1 MKLKH
6 CRFLLFF
13 FLSLLIFGFSSCS
26 KPERPIL
33 VTDENL
39 IEEMVATSS
48 LPLITTTSEIQQQ
61 SESAVEGAEINSQIS
76 LTTPTVSGYA
86 IVKEKIPVLDFYFS
100 PDPDSIYSEGLT
112 NPGPFEGFRTLQTTG
127 EVKGK
132 YLEVILPRL
141 PNGSKAWVL
150 SKDVDIFYSDKK
162 IVIDLSERI
171 ARVITSKECS
181 VLGLDEVSLA
191 ALKDESFSES
201 FSGASQRAAALMEC
215 KNSNNKV
222 LAEAPVAIGKD
233 STPTPLID
241 GVIDYLWDRSTSS
254 VYFSQVYGDHIFGL
268 NQHSEVLDSFGGKRP
283 AIAIHS
289 TSSPELIGGKVS
301 NGCIRMKPEDIE
313 IFLEHVTLGMKVQIV
328 D

>member
-1 MKLKH
+1 MRLKH
-6 CRFLLFF
+6 CRFLSFF

-39 IEEMVATSS
+39 IEEIVATSS

-61 SESAVEGAEINSQIS
+61 SESAVEGTEINSQIS
-76 LTTPTVSGYA
+76 LTIPTVSGYA

-100 PDPDSIYSEGLT
+100 PDPDSLYSEGLT

-181 VLGLDEVSLA
+181 VFGLSEVP
-191 ALKDESFSES
+191 
-201 FSGASQRAAALMEC
+201 LMAC
-215 KNSNNKV
+215 KNLNNKV

-241 GVIDYLWDRSTSS
+241 AVIDYLWERSTSS
-254 VYFSQVYGDHIFGL
+254 VYFSQVYGDRIFGL

-301 NGCIRMKPEDIE
+301 NGCVRMKPEDIE

>member
-1 MKLKH
+1 MRLKH
-6 CRFLLFF
+6 CRFLSFF

-39 IEEMVATSS
+39 IEEIVATSS

-61 SESAVEGAEINSQIS
+61 SESPVEGTEINSQIS
-76 LTTPTVSGYA
+76 LTIPTVSGYA

-100 PDPDSIYSEGLT
+100 PDPDSLYSEGLT

-162 IVIDLSERI
+162 IVIDLSERT
-171 ARVITSKECS
+171 AKVITSKECS
-181 VLGLDEVSLA
+181 VFGLSEVP
-191 ALKDESFSES
+191 
-201 FSGASQRAAALMEC
+201 LMAC
-215 KNSNNKV
+215 KNLNNKV

-241 GVIDYLWDRSTSS
+241 AVIDYLWERSTSS
-254 VYFSQVYGDHIFGL
+254 VYFSQVYGDRIFGL

-301 NGCIRMKPEDIE
+301 NGCVRMKPEDIE

>member
-1 MKLKH
+1 MRLKH
-6 CRFLLFF
+6 CRFLSFF

-39 IEEMVATSS
+39 IEEIVATSS

-61 SESAVEGAEINSQIS
+61 SESAVEGTEINSQIS
-76 LTTPTVSGYA
+76 LTIPTVSGYA

-162 IVIDLSERI
+162 IVIDLSERT
-171 ARVITSKECS
+171 AKVITSKECS
-181 VLGLDEVSLA
+181 VFGLSEVP
-191 ALKDESFSES
+191 
-201 FSGASQRAAALMEC
+201 LMAC
-215 KNSNNKV
+215 KNLNNKV

-241 GVIDYLWDRSTSS
+241 AVIDYLWERSTSS
-254 VYFSQVYGDHIFGL
+254 VDFSQVYGDRIFGL
-268 NQHSEVLDSFGGKRP
+268 NQHSEVLDNFGGKRP

-301 NGCIRMKPEDIE
+301 NGCVRMKPEDIE

>member
-1 MKLKH
+1 MRLKH
-6 CRFLLFF
+6 CRFLSFF

-39 IEEMVATSS
+39 IEEIVATSS

-61 SESAVEGAEINSQIS
+61 SESPVEGTEINSQIS
-76 LTTPTVSGYA
+76 LTIPMVSGYA

-162 IVIDLSERI
+162 IVIDLSERT
-171 ARVITSKECS
+171 AKVITSKECS
-181 VLGLDEVSLA
+181 VFGLSEVP
-191 ALKDESFSES
+191 
-201 FSGASQRAAALMEC
+201 LMAC
-215 KNSNNKV
+215 KNLNNKV

-241 GVIDYLWDRSTSS
+241 AVIDYLWERSTSS
-254 VYFSQVYGDHIFGL
+254 VYFSQVYGDRIFGL

-301 NGCIRMKPEDIE
+301 NGCVRMKPEDIE

>member
-1 MKLKH
+1 MRLKH
-6 CRFLLFF
+6 CRFLSFF

-39 IEEMVATSS
+39 IEEIVATSS

-61 SESAVEGAEINSQIS
+61 SESAVEGTEINSQIS
-76 LTTPTVSGYA
+76 LTIPTVSGYA

-162 IVIDLSERI
+162 IVIDLSERT
-171 ARVITSKECS
+171 AKVITSKECS
-181 VLGLDEVSLA
+181 VFGLSEVP
-191 ALKDESFSES
+191 
-201 FSGASQRAAALMEC
+201 LMAC
-215 KNSNNKV
+215 KNLNNKV

-241 GVIDYLWDRSTSS
+241 AVIDYLWERSTSS
-254 VYFSQVYGDHIFGL
+254 VYFSQVYGDRIFGL

-301 NGCIRMKPEDIE
+301 NGCVRMKPEDIE

>member
-1 MKLKH
+1 MRLKH
-6 CRFLLFF
+6 CRFLSFF

-39 IEEMVATSS
+39 IEEIVATSS

-61 SESAVEGAEINSQIS
+61 SESAVKVTEINSQIS
-76 LTTPTVSGYA
+76 LTIPTVSGYA

-100 PDPDSIYSEGLT
+100 PDPDSLYSEGLT

-162 IVIDLSERI
+162 IVIDLSERT
-171 ARVITSKECS
+171 AKVITSKECS
-181 VLGLDEVSLA
+181 VFGLSEVP
-191 ALKDESFSES
+191 
-201 FSGASQRAAALMEC
+201 LMAC
-215 KNSNNKV
+215 KNLNNKV

-241 GVIDYLWDRSTSS
+241 AVIDYLWERSTSS
-254 VYFSQVYGDHIFGL
+254 VYFSQVYGDRIFGL
-268 NQHSEVLDSFGGKRP
+268 NQHSEVLDNFGGKRP

-301 NGCIRMKPEDIE
+301 NGCVRMKPEDIE

>member
-1 MKLKH
+1 MRLKY
-6 CRFLLFF
+6 RKFLSFF

-33 VTDENL
+33 VTGENL
-39 IEEMVATSS
+39 IEEIVATSS
-48 LPLITTTSEIQQQ
+48 LPLITTPSEIQQQ
-61 SESAVEGAEINSQIS
+61 SESPVEDTEINSQIS
-76 LTTPTVSGYA
+76 LTIPTVSGYA
-86 IVKEKIPVLDFYFS
+86 IVKEKIPVLDYYFS
-100 PDPDSIYSEGLT
+100 PDPDAIYSEGLT

-141 PNGSKAWVL
+141 PNGSKAWIL

-162 IVIDLSERI
+162 IVIDLSERT
-171 ARVITSKECS
+171 AKVITSKECS
-181 VLGLDEVSLA
+181 VFGLSEVP
-191 ALKDESFSES
+191 
-201 FSGASQRAAALMEC
+201 LMAC
-215 KNSNNKV
+215 KNLNNKV

-233 STPTPLID
+233 SSPTPLID
-241 GVIDYLWDRSTSS
+241 AVIDYLWERSTSS
-254 VYFSQVYGDHIFGL
+254 VYFSQGYGDRIFGL
-268 NQHSEVLDSFGGKRP
+268 NQHSEVLDNFGGKRP

-301 NGCIRMKPEDIE
+301 NGCVRMKPEDIE

>member
-1 MKLKH
+1 MRLKH
-6 CRFLLFF
+6 CRFLSFF

-39 IEEMVATSS
+39 IEEIVATSS

-61 SESAVEGAEINSQIS
+61 SESAVEGTEINSQIS
-76 LTTPTVSGYA
+76 LTIPTVSGYA

-100 PDPDSIYSEGLT
+100 PDPDSLYSEGLT

-162 IVIDLSERI
+162 IVIDLSERT
-171 ARVITSKECS
+171 AKVITSKECS
-181 VLGLDEVSLA
+181 VFGLSEVP
-191 ALKDESFSES
+191 
-201 FSGASQRAAALMEC
+201 LMTC
-215 KNSNNKV
+215 KNLNNKV

-241 GVIDYLWDRSTSS
+241 AVIDYLWERSTSS
-254 VYFSQVYGDHIFGL
+254 VYFSQVYGDRIFGL

-301 NGCIRMKPEDIE
+301 NGCVRMKPEDIE

>member
-1 MKLKH
+1 MRLKH
-6 CRFLLFF
+6 CRFLSFF

-39 IEEMVATSS
+39 IEEIVATSS
-48 LPLITTTSEIQQQ
+48 LPLITTTFEIQQQ
-61 SESAVEGAEINSQIS
+61 SESAVEGTEINSQIS
-76 LTTPTVSGYA
+76 LTIPTVSGYA

-100 PDPDSIYSEGLT
+100 PDPDSLYSEGLT

-162 IVIDLSERI
+162 IVIDLSERT
-171 ARVITSKECS
+171 AKVITSKECS
-181 VLGLDEVSLA
+181 VFGLSEVP
-191 ALKDESFSES
+191 
-201 FSGASQRAAALMEC
+201 LMAC
-215 KNSNNKV
+215 KNLNNKV

-241 GVIDYLWDRSTSS
+241 AVIDYLWERSTSS
-254 VYFSQVYGDHIFGL
+254 VYFSQVYGDRIFGL

-301 NGCIRMKPEDIE
+301 NGCVRMKPEDIE

>member
-1 MKLKH
+1 MRLKH
-6 CRFLLFF
+6 CRFLSFF

-39 IEEMVATSS
+39 IEEIVATSS

-61 SESAVEGAEINSQIS
+61 SESPVEGTEINSQIS
-76 LTTPTVSGYA
+76 LTIPTVSGYA

-162 IVIDLSERI
+162 IVIDLSERT
-171 ARVITSKECS
+171 AKVITSKECS
-181 VLGLDEVSLA
+181 VFGLSEVP
-191 ALKDESFSES
+191 
-201 FSGASQRAAALMEC
+201 LMAC
-215 KNSNNKV
+215 KNLNNKV

-241 GVIDYLWDRSTSS
+241 AVIDYLWERSTSS
-254 VYFSQVYGDHIFGL
+254 VYFSQVYGDRIFGL

-301 NGCIRMKPEDIE
+301 NGCVRMKPEDIE

>member
-1 MKLKH
+1 MKFKH
-6 CRFLLFF
+6 YRFLSFF

-26 KPERPIL
+26 KPERPRL

-39 IEEMVATSS
+39 IEEIVATSS

-61 SESAVEGAEINSQIS
+61 SASPAEGTEINSQIP
-76 LTTPTVSGYA
+76 LTIPTVSGYA
-86 IVKEKIPVLDFYFS
+86 IVKEKIPVLDIYAS
-100 PDPDSIYSEGLT
+100 PDPGSIYSEGLT
-112 NPGPFEGFRTLQTTG
+112 NPGPFEGFRTLQITG

-132 YLEVILPRL
+132 YFEVILPRL

-181 VLGLDEVSLA
+181 VFGLSEVP
-191 ALKDESFSES
+191 
-201 FSGASQRAAALMEC
+201 LMAC
-215 KNSNNKV
+215 KNLNNKV

-241 GVIDYLWDRSTSS
+241 AVIDYLWERSTSS
-254 VYFSQVYGDHIFGL
+254 AYFSQVYGDRIFGL
-268 NQHSEVLDSFGGKRP
+268 NQHSEVLDNFGGKRP

>member
-1 MKLKH
+1 MRLKH
-6 CRFLLFF
+6 CRFLSFF

-39 IEEMVATSS
+39 IEEIVATSS

-61 SESAVEGAEINSQIS
+61 SESPVEGTEINSQIS
-76 LTTPTVSGYA
+76 LTIPMVSGYA

-100 PDPDSIYSEGLT
+100 PDPDSLYSEGLT

-162 IVIDLSERI
+162 IVIDLSERT
-171 ARVITSKECS
+171 AKVITSKECS
-181 VLGLDEVSLA
+181 VFGLSEVP
-191 ALKDESFSES
+191 
-201 FSGASQRAAALMEC
+201 LMAC
-215 KNSNNKV
+215 KNLNNKV

-241 GVIDYLWDRSTSS
+241 AVIDYLWERSTSS
-254 VYFSQVYGDHIFGL
+254 VYFSQVYGDRIFGL

-301 NGCIRMKPEDIE
+301 NGCVRMKPEDIE

>member
-1 MKLKH
+1 MKLKNY
-6 CRFLLFF
+6 RFLSSCFLF
-13 FLSLLIFGFSSCS
+13 LLVFGFSSCS
-26 KPERPIL
+26 KPERPRL
-33 VTDENL
+33 VTDEKL
-39 IEEMVATSS
+39 IEELVATSS

-61 SESAVEGAEINSQIS
+61 NESPSEETEINNQTLLMI
-76 LTTPTVSGYA
+76 PTVSGYA
-86 IVKEKIPVLDFYFS
+86 IVKEKIPILDIYIS
-100 PDPDSIYSEGLT
+100 PDPESLYSEGLT
-112 NPGPFEGFRTLQTTG
+112 NPGPYEGFRTLQTTG
-127 EVKGK
+127 EVNGK
-132 YLEVILPRL
+132 FLEVILPRL

-150 SKDVDIFYSDKK
+150 SKDVDTFYSDKK
-162 IVIDLSERI
+162 IVIDLSERT

-181 VLGLDEVSLA
+181 VL
-191 ALKDESFSES
+191 ALPEMP
-201 FSGASQRAAALMEC
+201 LMAC

-241 GVIDYLWDRSTSS
+241 AVIDYFWERSTSS
-254 VYFSQVYGDHIFGL
+254 VDFSQSYGDRIFGL
-268 NQHSEVLDSFGGKRP
+268 NQHSEVLENFGGKRP

-313 IFLEHVTLGMKVQIV
+313 IFLEHVTLGMKVQII

>member
-1 MKLKH
+1 MKFKH
-6 CRFLLFF
+6 YRFLSFF
-13 FLSLLIFGFSSCS
+13 FLFLLIFGFSSCS
-26 KPERPIL
+26 KPERPRL

-39 IEEMVATSS
+39 IEEIVATSS

-61 SESAVEGAEINSQIS
+61 SALPAEGTEINSQIP
-76 LTTPTVSGYA
+76 LTIPTVSGYA
-86 IVKEKIPVLDFYFS
+86 IVKEKIPVLDIYAS
-100 PDPDSIYSEGLT
+100 PDPSSIYSEGLT
-112 NPGPFEGFRTLQTTG
+112 NPGPFEGFRTLQITG

-132 YLEVILPRL
+132 YFEVILPRL

-181 VLGLDEVSLA
+181 VFGLSEVP
-191 ALKDESFSES
+191 
-201 FSGASQRAAALMEC
+201 LMAC
-215 KNSNNKV
+215 KNLNNKV

-241 GVIDYLWDRSTSS
+241 AVIDYLWERSTSS
-254 VYFSQVYGDHIFGL
+254 VYFSQVYGDRIFGL
-268 NQHSEVLDSFGGKRP
+268 NQHSEVLDNFGGKRP

>member
-1 MKLKH
+1 MRLKH
-6 CRFLLFF
+6 CRFLSFF

-39 IEEMVATSS
+39 IEEIVATSS

-61 SESAVEGAEINSQIS
+61 SESAVEGTEINSQIS
-76 LTTPTVSGYA
+76 LTIPTVSGYA

-100 PDPDSIYSEGLT
+100 PDPDSLYSEGLT

-162 IVIDLSERI
+162 IVIDLSERT
-171 ARVITSKECS
+171 AKVITSKECS
-181 VLGLDEVSLA
+181 VFGLSEVP
-191 ALKDESFSES
+191 
-201 FSGASQRAAALMEC
+201 LMAC
-215 KNSNNKV
+215 KNLNNKV

-241 GVIDYLWDRSTSS
+241 AVIDYLWERSTSS
-254 VYFSQVYGDHIFGL
+254 VYFSQVYGDRIFGL

-301 NGCIRMKPEDIE
+301 NGCVRMKPEDIE

>member
-1 MKLKH
+1 MRLKH
-6 CRFLLFF
+6 CRFLSFF

-39 IEEMVATSS
+39 IEEIVATSS

-61 SESAVEGAEINSQIS
+61 SESAVKGTEINSQIS
-76 LTTPTVSGYA
+76 LTIPTVSGYA

-100 PDPDSIYSEGLT
+100 PDPDSLYSEGLT

-162 IVIDLSERI
+162 IVIDLSERT
-171 ARVITSKECS
+171 AKVITSKECS
-181 VLGLDEVSLA
+181 VFGLSEVP
-191 ALKDESFSES
+191 
-201 FSGASQRAAALMEC
+201 LMAC
-215 KNSNNKV
+215 KNLNNKV

-241 GVIDYLWDRSTSS
+241 AVIDYLWERSTSS
-254 VYFSQVYGDHIFGL
+254 VYFSQVYGDRIFGL

>member
-6 CRFLLFF
+6 CRFLSFF

-39 IEEMVATSS
+39 IEEIVATSS

-61 SESAVEGAEINSQIS
+61 SESPVEGTEINSQIS
-76 LTTPTVSGYA
+76 LTIPTVSGYA

-162 IVIDLSERI
+162 IVIDLSERT
-171 ARVITSKECS
+171 AKVITSKECS
-181 VLGLDEVSLA
+181 VFGLSEVP
-191 ALKDESFSES
+191 
-201 FSGASQRAAALMEC
+201 LMAC
-215 KNSNNKV
+215 KNLNNKV

-241 GVIDYLWDRSTSS
+241 AVIDYLWERSTSS
-254 VYFSQVYGDHIFGL
+254 VYFSQVYGDRIFGL

-301 NGCIRMKPEDIE
+301 NGCVRMKPEDIE